1 MISFKYAL
9 AFLLVLSC
17 CIKTF
22 AQSDSCDIKVSLLT
36 CSPGAE
42 LYSIFGHTAIRVKSD
57 SNFDIIYNYGTFDFE
72 DPHFY
77 KNFVKGKLDYFV
89 SAERFDIFM
98 REYEYENRGVIEQD
112 LNMSCEEKY
121 KLFNALREN
130 SKEENKYYKYQYL
143 FDNCSTRPRDI
154 IIKGFNDRVSFKNI
168 LPDPPPTYR
177 DMIHEYLDRGKQYWS
192 EFGIDLLLA
201 SRIDRK
207 VSNLEGMFLP
217 DYLMKGFDSATVHGR
232 NAVSGKK
239 VLIRNMPALNQG
251 SSWFT
256 PLLFTTLLLLTGG
269 ILLFLRLPWARH
281 FANVFDIAYFLILGL
296 MGCFMLF
303 MWFGTDHEL
312 CRDNF
317 NLLWALPTHVVMS
330 FFILKKRPFVRKYFG
345 IAAIFSA
352 IVLISI
358 PILPQE
364 LNTAFLPLILLSLI
378 RSAARAL
385 KK

>member
-1 MISFKYAL
+1 MISLKHAFT
-9 AFLLVLSC
+9 FLLVLFC
-17 CIKTF
+17 CTKTF
-22 AQSDSCDIKVSLLT
+22 AQNDTCDIKVSLLT
-36 CSPGAE
+36 CSPGSE
-42 LYSIFGHTAIRVKSD
+42 LYSIFGHTAIRVKSN

-72 DPHFY
+72 DPDFY

-89 SAERFDIFM
+89 SAEKFDMFM

-112 LNMSCEEKY
+112 LNMTCEEKY

-154 IIKGFNDRVSFKNI
+154 IIKGFNDHVSFKNI

-177 DMIHEYLDRGKQYWS
+177 AMIHEYLDRGKQYWS

-207 VSNLEGMFLP
+207 VSNLDGMFLP
-217 DYLMKGFDSATVHGR
+217 DYLMKGFDSATVDGR
-232 NAVSGKK
+232 KTISGKR
-239 VLIRNMPALNQG
+239 VLIRNVPALNEG
-251 SSWFT
+251 ESWFT
-256 PLLFTTLLLLTGG
+256 PLVFTSILLVTGI
-269 ILLFLRLPWARH
+269 ILLFLKSQWAQG

-312 CRDNF
+312 CRDNY

-330 FFILKKRPFVRKYFG
+330 FFILKKRPFVKKYFG
-345 IAAIFSA
+345 ITAVLSA
-352 IVLISI
+352 LVLISL

-364 LNTAFLPLILLSLI
+364 MNTAFLPLILLSAI
-378 RSAARAL
+378 RSGTRAL